1 MPYIEHHP
9 SPKLTCVLR
18 WSFPRCK
25 MVTWKRSTQRVTSFF
40 HFHDVDFLSTIP
52 WQMSHH
58 FLTKIS
64 WNPFLNIPCNKK
76 STLKPSYWF
85 PFTNFQQDIQLRHGD
100 FLEKPRIRNPW
111 NQSEDVGIAQ
121 LGDLEFVG
129 IGRAPWKKP
138 RTGHLGSQCEQCM
151 VYIYLHESSKFLW
164 FSCR

>member
-40 HFHDVDFLSTIP
+40 HFHDSGFYVDFLSTIP
-52 WQMSHH
+52 WQMSHR
-58 FLTKIS
+58 FLNTIS
-64 WNPFLNIPCNKK
+64 WNPFLNIPCNK
-76 STLKPSYWF
+76 
-85 PFTNFQQDIQLRHGD
+85 IHIIRHGD

-138 RTGHLGSQCEQCM
+138 SRSLGIPMRTMYG
-151 VYIYLHESSKFLW
+151 IYLPTW
-164 FSCR
+164 IV